1 MRKQTTNQRSD
12 DRAQWQNLRDTK
24 RDVCFSAPD
33 PMQWQN
39 TDVTF
44 VSLLI
49 TPRNKYAPQV
59 VKVLSSA
66 PVMEKAAEA
75 LQASAEETE
84 FPSGDAVSRPRPGQA
99 VTPLNWVS
107 GNQLEYR
114 LSE

>member
-1 MRKQTTNQRSD
+1 
-12 DRAQWQNLRDTK
+12 
-24 RDVCFSAPD
+24 
-33 PMQWQN
+33 MQWQN
-39 TDVTF
+39 TNVTF

-49 TPRNKYAPQV
+49 TGTRRETINKYAPQV

-114 LSE
+114 LSD